1 VLIDKT
7 SEVMGSIIVWNMIV
21 SKLEARENKF
31 ELKFPEALRK
41 VP

>member
-7 SEVMGSIIVWNMIV
+7 SEAMGSIIVWNMIV
-21 SKLEARENKF
+21 SKLEAGENKF